1 MYSVGMYSWG
11 QNGYILWIL
20 IAITF
25 VYPLCRADGLECEDP
40 EEETFATGHDPA
52 PLIA

>member
-25 VYPLCRADGLECEDP
+25 AYPLCQ
-40 EEETFATGHDPA
+40 EEEAEFADSEEQNCKVDFEPVSQ
-52 PLIA
+52 IA